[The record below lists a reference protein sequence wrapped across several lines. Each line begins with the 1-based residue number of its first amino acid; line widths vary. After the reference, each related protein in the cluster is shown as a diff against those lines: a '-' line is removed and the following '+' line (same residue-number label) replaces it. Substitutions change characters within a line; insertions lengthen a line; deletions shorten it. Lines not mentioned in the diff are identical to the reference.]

1 MAISS
6 GYITFFDKWVVEG
19 SDAQP
24 VLNLI
29 HKDIRLVCIQD
40 KFTCRV
46 SSFIKYFDRMNNEVV
61 KQNLLRQQVKVLEGK
76 LDKSVDIVIYQEILG
91 KKLYSCHLEKL

>member
-29 HKDIRLVCIQD
+29 HKDIRLVC
-40 KFTCRV
+40 
-46 SSFIKYFDRMNNEVV
+46 
-61 KQNLLRQQVKVLEGK
+61 QQFHQVF
-76 LDKSVDIVIYQEILG
+76 
-91 KKLYSCHLEKL
+91 